1 MTSKSVADSTVSFPI
16 SVVDPIRAVFKLGD
30 LNTVNVTTTSP
41 LSDGRMFS
49 LCRKSSAFATIC
61 LMSVCL
67 GGELFCSSYSMFI
80 MFRSIFGC
88 LSQNGCSEPDC
99 KRAFFHHALN
109 GMCVYSETSGCVCP
123 PMDYHLSML
132 LDEMFAIVSSAPLL
146 CFVHCLSK
154 FRLFFFFF
162 WMFLVNYEKKTCI
175 SFSFSSVHECLL
187 GISQSSF

>member
-1 MTSKSVADSTVSFPI
+1 MFLLLDVHYVSQHLWLSVI
-16 SVVDPIRAVFKLGD
+16 QKLMIC
-30 LNTVNVTTTSP
+30 TP
-41 LSDGRMFS
+41 F
-49 LCRKSSAFATIC
+49 FFFYEYC
-61 LMSVCL
+61 LMHVHL
-67 GGELFCSSYSMFI
+67 YMTAVKILYSSL
-80 MFRSIFGC
+80 SIPYG

-162 WMFLVNYEKKTCI
+162 GC
-175 SFSFSSVHECLL
+175 S
-187 GISQSSF
+187 